1 MLFRSWAEVWLEER
15 GWVRVDPTQAV
26 SPVRAES
33 GLAAAIPAGALLAR
47 ALRGERGTLMHQLT
61 LTWDSIANTWNQTI
75 LGFNL
80 ESQRAL
86 LNRAG
91 LTGDTWRTLA
101 VLLLIATALVTVPLA
116 FLVLRNRTRN
126 RDPALEIYRQ
136 FCRKLER
143 AGWPRAPHEGPLDYA
158 ARIAEKHPGVV
169 SAVSAITQTYIA
181 LRYEKDNK
189 NNTLGSFRQIGR
201 AHV

>member
-1 MLFRSWAEVWLEER
+1 
-15 GWVRVDPTQAV
+15 
-26 SPVRAES
+26 
-33 GLAAAIPAGALLAR
+33 
-47 ALRGERGTLMHQLT
+47 MHQLT

-101 VLLLIATALVTVPLA
+101 VLLLIATALVTGILA
-116 FLVLRNRTRN
+116 FLTLRHRTRN

-143 AGWPRAPHEGPLDYA
+143 AGWPRAAHEGPLDYA
-158 ARIAEKHPGVV
+158 ARMAEKHPGVAR
-169 SAVSAITQTYIA
+169 AVSAITQTYVA
-181 LRYEKDNK
+181 MRYEKDNK
-189 NNTLGSFRQIGR
+189 NNTLGGFRQQVR
-201 AHV
+201 EFRL